1 MLVVIVDETSS
12 DKRLDLFLSE
22 INPDLSRS
30 KIQNYIKNGFVTVN
44 DKPQKPSYTTKEG
57 DKIVFNIPKDET
69 IEIKPENIGI
79 DIVYEDENMLVVN
92 KPSGML
98 THPTTKEFSGTL
110 VNALLF
116 KYGNNLSDINGDFR
130 RGILHRLD
138 RNTSGLL
145 MVAKNNA
152 THEFLAEQIKNHEV
166 TKKYRAILNGNYKED
181 KETIDLPIARNL
193 KNPQKMAVSP
203 DGKESTTI
211 LEVKERFKDSTIV
224 ELTLVTGRTHQI
236 RVHTSY
242 KKHPVYNDSLYGG
255 TGKVSTDEQVLQS
268 FYLKFKKPFT
278 QEYVEI
284 EIPPDEKFKKVYNYL
299 KNRRI

>member
-1 MLVVIVDETSS
+1 MLTVKIDELSS
-12 DKRLDLFLSE
+12 EKRLDLFLAE
-22 INPDLSRS
+22 INSDLSRS
-30 KIQNYIKNGFVTVN
+30 KIQSYIKNGCVTVN
-44 DKPQKPSYTTKEG
+44 GKPQKPSYTTKEG
-57 DKIVFNIPKDET
+57 DIILFDMPEDEITEIRAENIPL
-69 IEIKPENIGI
+69 
-79 DIVYEDENMLVVN
+79 DIVYEDKNMLIVN

-98 THPTTKEFSGTL
+98 THPTTKELTGTL
-110 VNALLF
+110 VNALLY
-116 KYGNNLSDINGDFR
+116 KYGDNLSDINGDFR

-145 MVAKNNA
+145 MIAKNNK

-181 KETIDLPIARNL
+181 KETITLPIARNL

-203 DGKESTTI
+203 DGKESITI
-211 LEVKERFKDSTIV
+211 VEVKERFKDATVV

-242 KKHPVYNDSLYGG
+242 KKHPVYNDTLYGG

-278 QEYVEI
+278 DNYEEI
-284 EIPPDEKFKKVYNYL
+284 EIPPDEKFQKVYNYL
-299 KNRRI
+299 KNRRL